1 MLKPLAIVCALSAI
15 ITGSAWAGAVG
26 PDLSQPPVIPPPL
39 QDGESIEPEIS
50 IIQED
55 DRTIEE
61 YRVNG
66 QLYMIKIIPVVGPA
80 YYLMDTDGDGTLEHR
95 RHSLDNP
102 EVPNW
107 ILLEW

>member
-1 MLKPLAIVCALSAI
+1 MLKSFAIVCAASAVF
-15 ITGSAWAGAVG
+15 TGSALAGAVG
-26 PDLSQPPVIPPPL
+26 PDLSEPPIIPPPL
-39 QDGESIEPEIS
+39 QDGESIEPEIN
-50 IIQED
+50 IIQEE
-55 DRTIEE
+55 DRTVEE

-66 QLYMIKIIPVVGPA
+66 QLYMIKVTPIVGPA

-95 RHSLDNP
+95 RNELENP